1 MKPLPD
7 LRLLHAFGNE
17 DVLLEKVAGG
27 KALAARL
34 AIGLLEANRA
44 RNARLREEMLSAQ
57 AERMNHIF
65 RMIEDQKMAPVREAA
80 RHTRMPLILLALQ
93 AARGEGVGLGA
104 PLQGVPRQL
113 MGEDVPLGMDEGMV
127 RMASAI
133 GSDLAHY
140 ALEKDA
146 GIGPVLGTVAKGFR
160 TGLKSMAQTASG
172 FGANSRFL
180 RAAKELGVTP
190 VQKPGAVGQALSKA
204 KSSIK
209 RNFTPTG
216 RWLAKVDAL
225 TPKPPPLPHQPLTRG
240 SFWQGNTRRM
250 LNEGK
255 AIDAARARA
264 RDQAL
269 AAPYRSQAAAPQSGN
284 HAVQQVQPPP
294 PPPAQAA
301 PPGGA
306 AAGSS
311 APGEEGFDLQKAW
324 QRTGL
329 ADGKWKWKLPALAA
343 GAAGLYA
350 LHAGAKKGLEILGRE
365 PHAAQYNAGG
375 AIPAYGVNQYGV
387 PDRSTPFM

>member
-1 MKPLPD
+1 MKNLPD

-17 DVLLEKVAGG
+17 DVLLEKAAGG
-27 KALAARL
+27 KELAARL

-146 GIGPVLGTVAKGFR
+146 GIGQVLGNVAKGFG

-172 FGANSRFL
+172 FGATSRFL
-180 RAAKELGVTP
+180 RAAKEMGVTP
-190 VQKPGAVGQALSKA
+190 VQKPGVVGQSLSKA
-204 KSSIK
+204 KSYIK
-209 RNFTPTG
+209 RNFTSAG
-216 RWLAKVDAL
+216 RLQAKFDAL
-225 TPKPPPLPHQPLTRG
+225 TPKPPPLPHEPLTRG
-240 SFWQGNTRRM
+240 SFFQGNTRRM

-255 AIDAARARA
+255 AIDEARARA
-264 RDQAL
+264 RQAL
-269 AAPYRSQAAAPQSGN
+269 AA
-284 HAVQQVQPPP
+284 QQVQPPP

-329 ADGKWKWKLPALAA
+329 ADGKWKWKLPAIAA